1 MEKLY
6 RSGRLGEKTG
16 AGWYRYNQDH
26 KPVPDSEILAW
37 IESSAKQCGLQQ
49 RDISDE
55 EILDRCTH
63 ALINEGARILE
74 EGYALRSVDIDIV
87 YLTGYGFPMFY
98 ADTAG
103 LANVYARLLEFHRR
117 HGTRWEPAPL
127 LRRLAEEGRT
137 FSSFGTMALQKS

>member
-1 MEKLY
+1 
-6 RSGRLGEKTG
+6 LGEKTG
-16 AGWYRYNQDH
+16 AGWYRYNQGH

-37 IESSAKQCGLQQ
+37 IESSAKQRGLQQ

-87 YLTGYGFPMFY
+87 YLTGYGFPAYRGGPMFY
-98 ADTAG
+98 ADTVG
-103 LANVYARLLEFHRR
+103 LANVYGRVLEFRR
-117 HGTRWEPAPL
+117 MHGSRWEPAPL
-127 LRRLAEEGRT
+127 LRRLAEEGST
-137 FSSFGTMALQKS
+137 FSSFGTNPQISHS

>member
-1 MEKLY
+1 
-6 RSGRLGEKTG
+6 LGQKTG
-16 AGWYRYNQDH
+16 AGWYRYKQDH

-37 IESSAKQCGLQQ
+37 IESSAKESGLQR

-87 YLTGYGFPMFY
+87 YLTGYGFPAYRGGPMFY
-98 ADTAG
+98 ADTLG
-103 LANVYARLLEFHRR
+103 LANVYARVLEFQKM
-117 HGTRWEPAPL
+117 HGSRWEPAPR
-127 LRRLAEEGRT
+127 LRQLAEEGRT
-137 FSSFGTMALQKS
+137 FSS